1 MRMRPGPA
9 RLRSYDHRMPASR
22 RTPRFSALPACA
34 LVAAL
39 ALAPQPGHALWGALA
54 KIGKAAGGAGKAAG
68 TAGKGAAVG
77 VAGAEGVAELAGRG
91 AASAAGGLAD
101 DAARTGLKAGGE
113 LSAVNAAL
121 PPEVAAYL
129 ARPARKLTPKDTS
142 AMMDTY
148 RRMVERAGRTGDFTA
163 VERIGTGPGPG
174 RVLDPAP
181 PARAGAA
188 AAPAAPSSAGTL
200 PFEAVRLLAHA
211 ASAGH
216 RGARQELEKVC
227 TPGTPEANRFRT
239 QLRQDTAFRQ
249 LCADRPQRAA
259 TR

>member
-9 RLRSYDHRMPASR
+9 QRRSYDRRMPAAPR
-22 RTPRFSALPACA
+22 LPRFSALPACA
-34 LVAAL
+34 LIAAL

-77 VAGAEGVAELAGRG
+77 VAGAEGAAELAGRG

-129 ARPARKLTPKDTS
+129 ARPARELTPKDTS
-142 AMMDTY
+142 AMMDAY
-148 RRMVERAGRTGDFTA
+148 RQMVERAGRTGDFTA
-163 VERIGTGPGPG
+163 VERAGTGLGPG
-174 RVLDPAP
+174 RTLDPP
-181 PARAGAA
+181 PSARTSTAA
-188 AAPAAPSSAGTL
+188 AAPSSTGAL

-239 QLRQDTAFRQ
+239 QLRQDTAFRH

-259 TR
+259 AR